1 MTKKYLIDG
10 IKKVMKPYLDE
21 HGITIKQN
29 GSIVKSDDDL
39 RCQIMFNFNNYGTI
53 EIQAVFTVLR
63 YNHLEKAVIDIV
75 YNGGVDIVTLQPYSA
90 KYIKERY
97 EFIETMR
104 GPLFKGEV
112 VEFFVDEQIDLLAEF
127 LIEFM
132 EQKVK
137 PFCEKYPDI
146 YSIGPEFYKYDPPY
160 QEGVGYVGLFEEY
173 LGNLN
178 KYQGD
183 YTSWIIRRLLLL
195 KFTADPKYDDYMKWI
210 QECRDTGQ
218 IFPYL
223 HNFIDKVIAYPIP
236 TFYLK

>member
-10 IKKVMKPYLDE
+10 LKKVMKPYLDE
-21 HGITIKQN
+21 HGISIKQN
-29 GSIVKSDDDL
+29 GCIVKSDDDL
-39 RCQIMFNFNNYGTI
+39 RCQIMFDFSNYGTI

-63 YNHLEKAVIDIV
+63 YNNLEKAVIDIV

-90 KYIKERY
+90 KYMKERY

-104 GPLFKGEV
+104 GPIFKGEV

-127 LIEFM
+127 LIEFI
-132 EQKVK
+132 EQQVK

-160 QEGVGYVGLFEEY
+160 QEGVGCVGLFEEY

-178 KYQGD
+178 KIQGD
-183 YTSWIIRRLLLL
+183 YRSWIVRRLLLL
-195 KFTADPKYDDYMKWI
+195 KFTGDPRYDDYMKWM
-210 QECRDTGQ
+210 QDCKNTGQ
-218 IFPYL
+218 ILPYY
-223 HNFIDKVIAYPIP
+223 HNLIDKVIAYPIP
-236 TFYLK
+236 KFYLK

>member
-1 MTKKYLIDG
+1 
-10 IKKVMKPYLDE
+10 MKPYLDE

-104 GPLFKGEV
+104 DYLREV

-127 LIEFM
+127 LIEFI
-132 EQKVK
+132 EQQVK

-146 YSIGPEFYKYDPPY
+146 YSIG
-160 QEGVGYVGLFEEY
+160 Q
-173 LGNLN
+173 
-178 KYQGD
+178 
-183 YTSWIIRRLLLL
+183 
-195 KFTADPKYDDYMKWI
+195 
-210 QECRDTGQ
+210 
-218 IFPYL
+218 
-223 HNFIDKVIAYPIP
+223 NFINMTHLTKRV
-236 TFYLK
+236 

>member
-1 MTKKYLIDG
+1 
-10 IKKVMKPYLDE
+10 MKPYLDE

-104 GPLFKGEV
+104 DPYLREV
-112 VEFFVDEQIDLLAEF
+112 VEFLLMNK
-127 LIEFM
+127 LI
-132 EQKVK
+132 
-137 PFCEKYPDI
+137 C
-146 YSIGPEFYKYDPPY
+146 
-160 QEGVGYVGLFEEY
+160 
-173 LGNLN
+173 
-178 KYQGD
+178 
-183 YTSWIIRRLLLL
+183 
-195 KFTADPKYDDYMKWI
+195 
-210 QECRDTGQ
+210 
-218 IFPYL
+218 
-223 HNFIDKVIAYPIP
+223 
-236 TFYLK
+236 